1 MCFEIHLFSSC
12 YHFTDKEMAA
22 TKEKF
27 CLQVPHTLNG
37 EAEIP
42 TQECLTLNPSSIHD
56 SRSDHTWPRCHRPSN
71 ISKLNS
77 PYHKWHNCERDTRVL
92 SFLEI
97 FLSPRQTALIN
108 TGPLLPA
115 RMQLCQAQRSIST
128 SQRGHSLPYLDHTA
142 LSSVPKTQRPE
153 KWKQREMDVMWNLTH
168 LGMPSSVIMYS
179 SKGRTKAERSIFSP
193 GLFQK
198 M

>member
-77 PYHKWHNCERDTRVL
+77 PYHKWHSCERDTRVL

-115 RMQLCQAQRSIST
+115 RMQLCQYQPARALLAIP
-128 SQRGHSLPYLDHTA
+128 RPHSAVLC
-142 LSSVPKTQRPE
+142 PKDPE
-153 KWKQREMDVMWNLTH
+153 TREMEAEGNGCDVESD
-168 LGMPSSVIMYS
+168 P
-179 SKGRTKAERSIFSP
+179 P
-193 GLFQK
+193 GNAILSNHVFK
-198 M
+198 